1 MKRKRSA
8 VVLLISTLLVPA
20 SGFGQAS
27 PGAYVDEV
35 ANYTRASDHEVD
47 ERFRDALREAGYV
60 PLANVGNA
68 SPCAA
73 GDTFC
78 LAERARARGAD
89 VAVRATWVEVATEI
103 SLALEVVSAR
113 DGQVASYIVRRADP
127 TAAATVVAGLL
138 AADRDRISSRGSAAV
153 AWTLAGTS
161 AALLLG
167 GGASSWRAWHQR
179 REFFAAHVDE
189 GGDVVGISPADAR
202 AAERRARAWSV
213 AGAALLAGAAASGI
227 TATVMFTRS
236 SSDGAV
242 AVGGRF

>member
-1 MKRKRSA
+1 MKRELPA
-8 VVLLISTLLVPA
+8 AVLLLAALLVPA
-20 SGFGQAS
+20 SGFGDAK
-27 PGAYVDEV
+27 PAAYVDEV
-35 ANYTRASDHEVD
+35 ANYTGASDHDVD
-47 ERFRDALREAGYV
+47 ELLREALREAGYV

-68 SPCAA
+68 APCSA
-73 GDTFC
+73 GETFC
-78 LAERARARGAD
+78 LAERARARGAE
-89 VAVRATWVEVATEI
+89 VAVRAIWVEVATDI

-113 DGQVASYIVRRADP
+113 NGQVASYIVRRADP
-127 TAAATVVAGLL
+127 TAAATVVGSLL
-138 AADRDRISSRGSAAV
+138 AADRDHGSSGGSTAI

-167 GGASSWRAWHQR
+167 GGASSWRAWQQR
-179 REFFAAHVDE
+179 RTFFAAHVDE

-202 AAERRARAWSV
+202 AAERQAHAWSV

-236 SSDGAV
+236 SSESAV